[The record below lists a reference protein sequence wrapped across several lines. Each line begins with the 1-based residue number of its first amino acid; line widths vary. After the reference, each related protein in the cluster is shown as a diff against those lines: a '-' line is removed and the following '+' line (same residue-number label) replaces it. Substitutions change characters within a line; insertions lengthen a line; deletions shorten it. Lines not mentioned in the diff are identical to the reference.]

1 MPKLGV
7 FSYLCKFF
15 AKQITK
21 LHTIARQMKNI
32 ISDGAVVCIICVKF
46 VEQSFLL
53 LWKGV

>member
-15 AKQITK
+15 AKQIAK
-21 LHTIARQMKNI
+21 LHTIARQMENI
-32 ISDGAVVCIICVKF
+32 VSDGCGGLHYFVKF